1 MHCYGKQDSNNG
13 AGDYLEGKNEFRRV
27 SKTNSFRGIHV
38 TRPRLGALA
47 KREQRIKPPKARA
60 RLCVVA
66 HMYKLPAS
74 RGHRSDDVGA
84 GHCETL
90 PLSHIAPGHAPRE
103 HLIRAH
109 CNFSG
114 QLIIVKT

>member
-1 MHCYGKQDSNNG
+1 MEGHRVQHSDHDGMHCCGKRDSNND

-27 SKTNSFRGIHV
+27 SKTNGFRGIHV

-66 HMYKLPAS
+66 HMYKLPA
-74 RGHRSDDVGA
+74 
-84 GHCETL
+84 T
-90 PLSHIAPGHAPRE
+90 
-103 HLIRAH
+103 
-109 CNFSG
+109 
-114 QLIIVKT
+114 